1 LEETNKLIII
11 FPLNTV
17 KIKECLFEIDE
28 LFINT
33 EQKFEKVF
41 NKMKEMLDKI
51 LDENNILKK
60 EINELKEGK
69 TKSFEGNNLFEKKLM
84 I

>member
-1 LEETNKLIII
+1 MEETNKLIII

-41 NKMKEMLDKI
+41 IKMKEMLDKI
-51 LDENNILKK
+51 LD
-60 EINELKEGK
+60 
-69 TKSFEGNNLFEKKLM
+69 
-84 I
+84 

>member
-1 LEETNKLIII
+1 
-11 FPLNTV
+11 
-17 KIKECLFEIDE
+17 
-28 LFINT
+28 
-33 EQKFEKVF
+33 
-41 NKMKEMLDKI
+41 MLDKI

-69 TKSFEGNNLFEKKLM
+69 AKSFEGNNLFEKKLM